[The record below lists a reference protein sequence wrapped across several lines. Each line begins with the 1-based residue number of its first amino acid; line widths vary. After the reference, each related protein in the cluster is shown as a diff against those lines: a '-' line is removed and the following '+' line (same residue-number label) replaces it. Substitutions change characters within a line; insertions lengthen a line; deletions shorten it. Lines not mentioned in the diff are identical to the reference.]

1 MPPKKQK
8 IKVRKTS
15 KSGGKGVNIKI
26 VIDQSKKTKG
36 VAPKATTGMRNLP
49 AFSAMPQGASY
60 LGASVPTRQDA
71 PINISPNV
79 DTTAIGDRVFN
90 QLLAE
95 SNRLRQSASGF
106 GGFQNAGQQLN
117 QIFDGQ
123 YRAGRNNFPII
134 SNPNE
139 SNTTRSIDYAVF
151 DDPETNNQILGNKL
165 NNRGSMLPETGEN
178 SVIQLNIDE
187 IRDNALDNLEQHE
200 KKKGKMEA
208 YVNAD
213 LDEDLLEEDEKIED
227 YVLQEI
233 ASPRGQEQQ
242 AKEIALQGEEAQYL
256 GRVATPKIRNRLDE
270 YYDLPAYPPA
280 KKASIKELK
289 DYINAMNTAFETN
302 YDTSFKGRDA
312 VDKLRRVIRV
322 GLLKA
327 YDDL

>member
-8 IKVRKTS
+8 VKVRKSS

-26 VIDQSKKTKG
+26 VIDQSKKSKG
-36 VAPKATTGMRNLP
+36 VAPKAPAQPRQLP
-49 AFSAMPQGASY
+49 AFSAMPQGPSY
-60 LGASVPTRQDA
+60 LGASVPNRQDA
-71 PINISPNV
+71 PINISPTV

-95 SNRLRQSASGF
+95 SNRLRQSANGF

-139 SNTTRSIDYAVF
+139 SSTTRSIDYAVF

-165 NNRGSMLPETGEN
+165 NNRGSMLPDVNDNTIGA
-178 SVIQLNIDE
+178 LNEADR
-187 IRDNALDNLEQHE
+187 RDNALDNLVLHE
-200 KKKGKMEA
+200 KKSKAEA
-208 YVNAD
+208 QVNSD
-213 LDEDLLEEDEKIED
+213 LDEELLEEDLQNEE

-242 AKEIALQGEEAQYL
+242 AKEIALQSEEAQYI
-256 GRVATPKIRNRLDE
+256 GKVATPKIRNRLDE

-280 KKASIKELK
+280 KKASIKDLK
-289 DYINAMNTAFETN
+289 DYINAMNTAFGTN

-312 VDKLRRVIRV
+312 GGKLRRVIRI